1 MGVGIKAAVCEHVR
15 LAWVRFGSLNLLFF
29 AAAVDTF
36 LALPQAQQLALARDL
51 HTGVRRDG
59 LQVRQPVV
67 GTHDARVRPQAA
79 SGSRCGELGRDGK

>member
-1 MGVGIKAAVCEHVR
+1 MWHVR

-36 LALPQAQQLALARDL
+36 LALPQAQQLVLARDL

-79 SGSRCGELGRDGK
+79 SGSALAK